1 MSETDYQ
8 AVTQVQQ
15 KVWSNGDF
23 ARVAS
28 VMQIVGERLAERAD
42 VMPGEKVLDVAC
54 GSGNIAIAAAR
65 RLADV
70 TGLDYVPSLLET
82 ARIRAEAEGFPEM
95 TWVEGDAQALPFED
109 ASFDVVLSSYGVMF
123 APDQHKAAA
132 ELLRVCRPGGRIGL
146 CNWTPE
152 GAVGEMFKIT
162 SKHAPPP
169 FKIDPPVLWGTEER
183 LRELFG
189 DGISSLEIERKFMVM
204 KGAGTQEYLDWFKT
218 WFGPLKTAHERL
230 GDDGFKPMAD
240 DLVEMWERHNT
251 AGDRGLRVPSEYLE
265 VIAIRA

>member
-1 MSETDYQ
+1 MTETDFQ

-28 VMQIVGERLAERAD
+28 VMQIVGERLAETAD
-42 VMPGEKVLDVAC
+42 VMPGEKVLDVAT

-65 RLADV
+65 RFADT

-82 ARIRAEAEGFPEM
+82 AKMRAEAEGFPEIE
-95 TWVEGDAQALPFED
+95 WVEGDAQALPFED
-109 ASFDVVLSSYGVMF
+109 ASFDVVLSAFGVMF
-123 APDQHKAAA
+123 APDQPKAAA
-132 ELLRVCRPGGRIGL
+132 ELLRVTRPGGRIGL

-162 SKHAPPP
+162 STHAPPP

-183 LRELFG
+183 LRELLG
-189 DGISSLEIERKFMVM
+189 DGIASLEIKREHMNM
-204 KGAGTQEYLDWFKT
+204 KGRSGPEYLEWFRT
-218 WFGPLKTAHERL
+218 WFGPMKTAYERL
-230 GDDGFKPMAD
+230 GEDGFKPLAD
-240 DLVEMWERHNT
+240 DFLAAFERRNT

-265 VIAIRA
+265 VIAVRA